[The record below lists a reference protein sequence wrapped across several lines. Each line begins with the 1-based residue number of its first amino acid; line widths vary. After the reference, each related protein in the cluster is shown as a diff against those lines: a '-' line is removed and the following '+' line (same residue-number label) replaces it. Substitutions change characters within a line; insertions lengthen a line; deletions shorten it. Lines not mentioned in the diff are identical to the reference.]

1 MYFELYSAEIQI
13 CLLLDKHI
21 AWQQYENV
29 TFLSTP
35 ITKTRRLAVL
45 GSTIPHESSQ
55 KGNASQDIYTY
66 KSHNKI
72 KP

>member
-1 MYFELYSAEIQI
+1 
-13 CLLLDKHI
+13 LLDKHI
-21 AWQQYENV
+21 AWQQYEDV

-45 GSTIPHESSQ
+45 GSTIPCESSQ
-55 KGNASQDIYTY
+55 KGNASKDIYTHT
-66 KSHNKI
+66 SHNKI